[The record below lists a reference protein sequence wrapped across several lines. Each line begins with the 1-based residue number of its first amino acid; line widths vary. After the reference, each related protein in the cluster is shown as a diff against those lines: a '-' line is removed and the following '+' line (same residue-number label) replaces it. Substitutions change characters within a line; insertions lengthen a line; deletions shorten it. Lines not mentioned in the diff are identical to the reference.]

1 MKFLILFLLS
11 FLKVAADSGNV
22 ESIDIQ
28 NLQDLSRVEDMA
40 MRGNDEAAVRV
51 GEFYLFGPEQYQDT
65 DKALEFLRRAYHKYN
80 MEAVEIMAGVY
91 LNGRGVPPDPIRAE
105 RLYKVCAGRTHGPC
119 QANLGLMYK
128 NGVEG
133 VDGKRGISKDPKKAY
148 FWLHKAA
155 TNPGLGALIYDAA
168 KWRNQV
174 AYALS
179 EKTRREI
186 QDRVRY
192 ENNRD
197 NVHLLDAGKDI
208 FEEE

>member
-1 MKFLILFLLS
+1 MKFFILFLLS
-11 FLKVAADSGNV
+11 FLNVVAHPGNV

-40 MRGNDEAAVRV
+40 MQGNDEAAIRV

-65 DKALEFLRRAYHKYN
+65 DKALEFLRRAYYKYN

-105 RLYKVCAGRTHGPC
+105 RLYKVCADRSYAPC
-119 QANLGLMYK
+119 EVNLGLMYK

-148 FWLHKAA
+148 FYLHKAA
-155 TNPGLGALIYDAA
+155 TNPALGALVYDAA

-174 AYALS
+174 AYFLS

-192 ENNRD
+192 ENERAGI
-197 NVHLLDAGKDI
+197 HLLQAGSDV
-208 FEEE
+208 FDDS